1 MSIFDKIKD
10 VLFTEETDVEETLI
24 RDEDEGEFIE
34 EEKEVKVQ
42 KPKPK
47 PLPKPKPRYE
57 DVEAITED
65 IERIREPESKLEN
78 IFDIKADEVKKEE
91 PSITKRLQPKIAKDF
106 EIPQVIS
113 PITGV
118 TTEKIDEEAE
128 FVASKPRRT
137 KDSLGT
143 VISPFY
149 GEVELEEFHQQ
160 AQVELAVNQM
170 QSDDVEEEEIENIS
184 LDQIVASPYEQEEEM
199 VQFSLFGDDAP
210 IRDLQEEEQ
219 EQTQEDTEDNEDL
232 PF

>member
-34 EEKEVKVQ
+34 EEPPIKVQ
-42 KPKPK
+42 KPK

-65 IERIREPESKLEN
+65 IERIREPESKLEK

-106 EIPQVIS
+106 DIPQVIS
-113 PITGV
+113 PITGI
-118 TTEKIDEEAE
+118 TNEKIPEEAE
-128 FVASKPRRT
+128 FVTSKPRRS

-143 VISPFY
+143 VISPFF

-160 AQVELAVNQM
+160 AQVELAVNKI
-170 QSDDVEEEEIENIS
+170 SEVDDVEEDEVENIS
-184 LDQIVASPYEQEEEM
+184 LDQIVASPYEQEDEM

-210 IRDLQEEEQ
+210 IRELHEEEQ
-219 EQTQEDTEDNEDL
+219 TEDSEENEDL